1 MATASP
7 KLHFQFI
14 NYSNCVLQKMNSL
27 REQRQFCDVT
37 IRIEQASFQ
46 GHKVVLAA
54 SSSFLRDQFL
64 LKDSEEAV
72 LSINQSPAVATQLLQ
87 SCYTGVLEFPVQ
99 ELISYLTV
107 ASYLQ
112 MGHVVEKCQQTAMQ
126 YMEPSFSAGALRSTK
141 ETNQE
146 ENIRETEPSPK
157 KSKKHKLGPEKKSL
171 PVKTEEEA
179 ASEVEGCPDVQLG
192 SSKPLHTSSRLQG
205 PAGFSEV
212 VNIEDFMFAANEF
225 HFQGL
230 NLSTDFSSEVRRNQD
245 GPEQEVLQGPYL
257 CPNCSLTFQF
267 LENYVSH
274 MREHKLFL
282 CLRCGKTFTQK
293 GNLTRHIH
301 MHTGFKPYQ
310 CSVCTKTFTQKVSLQ
325 DHMNLHSGTRP
336 HCCNYCKLHFA
347 QKPALRRHLREMHR
361 KSSADNF
368 NEEIEEEGLTELKR
382 HVSRDLNGM
391 RKSVWCWRL
400 RFPGQAQSQVK
411 AAV

>member
-1 MATASP
+1 MATGSP
-7 KLHFQFI
+7 KLHFQFVS
-14 NYSNCVLQKMNSL
+14 YSNCVLQKMNSL
-27 REQRQFCDVT
+27 REQRLFCDVT

-54 SSSFLRDQFL
+54 SSPFLRDQFL
-64 LKDSEEAV
+64 LKDTEETL
-72 LSINQSPAVATQLLQ
+72 LSINQSPEVVTQLLQ

-126 YMEPSFSAGALRSTK
+126 YMEPSFSAGALGSTK
-141 ETNQE
+141 ETIQE
-146 ENIRETEPSPK
+146 SIRGTEPSPK
-157 KSKKHKLGPEKKSL
+157 TSKKHKLGPQSL
-171 PVKTEEEA
+171 PIKTEEEA
-179 ASEVEGCPDVQLG
+179 VFEVEGCPDVQLG
-192 SSKPLHTSSRLQG
+192 SSKPLQTGSKPQG
-205 PAGFSEV
+205 PAGPSEV
-212 VNIEDFMFAANEF
+212 VNSEDFMVAANEF

-230 NLSTDFSSEVRRNQD
+230 NLSTDFSSEARRS
-245 GPEQEVLQGPYL
+245 PEQEVLQGPYL
-257 CPNCSLTFQF
+257 CLNCSLTFQF

-293 GNLTRHIH
+293 GNLTRHIR

-325 DHMNLHSGTRP
+325 DHVNLHSGTRP

-361 KSSADNF
+361 KSIADNF
-368 NEEIEEEGLTELKR
+368 NEEVEEVLL
-382 HVSRDLNGM
+382 
-391 RKSVWCWRL
+391 
-400 RFPGQAQSQVK
+400 
-411 AAV
+411 